1 MGVREQQREHNVA
14 RILAAAREQIAQV
27 GGVGLSMRA
36 VAREVGMV
44 SSAVYRYFPTRE
56 ALITALVLESY
67 EALGAALT
75 DVPAGEGAERW
86 TALAHALRQWAV
98 AHPHDFQLIYG
109 TPVPGHAAPPET
121 IPAAERVARPFLEA
135 GAPGEIKGFDD
146 PALLGQV
153 GPLAS
158 AVGVDRSGSAA
169 VLAELAQLVGL
180 LSLELGGHLVG
191 TADPADHLFAAAVDR
206 QTRTLGLT

>member
-1 MGVREQQREHNVA
+1 MG
-14 RILAAAREQIAQV
+14 
-27 GGVGLSMRA
+27 
-36 VAREVGMV
+36 
-44 SSAVYRYFPTRE
+44 T
-56 ALITALVLESY
+56 
-67 EALGAALT
+67 ALT
-75 DVPAGEGAERW
+75 DVPAGEGAVRW
-86 TALAHALRQWAV
+86 TALAHALRRWAV

-109 TPVPGHAAPPET
+109 TPVPGYAAPPET
-121 IPAAERVARPFLEA
+121 IPAAERVAQPFLEA
-135 GAPGEIKGFDD
+135 GAHGEVDGFGD